1 MNDRELEAGLRA
13 FYRAQVSETETAP
26 LSLRHDV
33 AAIPAADSPR
43 RRLRGRG
50 RGLTLLAAAALLLVG
65 GAVGS
70 GILRLP
76 WMAPK
81 PSINL
86 ETSAEIQAFVLS
98 SSERLAQLP
107 PEAIT
112 TLDSHGFM
120 DRIYIDGSG
129 AVRIERYASADAT
142 EPTTSMLLSGNSF
155 GRTLIV
161 GPSKVWVE
169 QDEAIGQDPRTYL
182 RALSGLLVINNGSDC
197 AMTQNDLDNG
207 GTAAGWRS
215 VGAASVAGRP
225 AHHLACGGIDVWI
238 DDETRLILRVLQP
251 DSEDPGNPLAGGFGP
266 IEVTQIAFGDQ
277 PQALFD
283 FSPPNGVASMSLDAY
298 DALCRPG
305 QDTVA
310 FLDYPPCSG
319 TAPVAEAS
327 PTPRPTPTPSA
338 TPSAPSGPSDCTIAP
353 TDDGAAG
360 PWTWTPASRTQDW
373 PAPVRPEPAGGAS
386 AAPIPPTY
394 IDPSGDDGSNG
405 RSCVDIRDVTANTNQ
420 VFFDLM
426 SNPPHNVDPSKAWIA
441 YGVVVDENRDGIP
454 DWRYGIDD
462 LPQIPGDGAAY
473 HRAWRTDLHTGRT
486 DYDAGPRID
495 HLLRGDPLGEVGDT
509 QFGTNYP
516 AALAAPNVLFRFL
529 ATFETTTGTGTE
541 GARFDS
547 PFYVWASEIV
557 DGRVVATDFA
567 PDTGWLIPMPGDT
580 NPGGTYVAHADDRLR
595 LTMTIPNGWT
605 TDGRLM
611 SPSHPDDENTGLEFR
626 VVDQPSEWACDAS
639 GNGVKAQIG
648 PTVDD
653 LVSYL
658 EGQPMIRISE
668 STDVTVDGYR
678 GKYVEYTTT
687 LPDDNCH
694 GPEWPL
700 DTRQP
705 GNVGFTQEWILDV
718 NRVRLVID
726 GFAPKASDPVKAE
739 LTRIVDSISI
749 GP

>member
-1 MNDRELEAGLRA
+1 
-13 FYRAQVSETETAP
+13 
-26 LSLRHDV
+26 
-33 AAIPAADSPR
+33 
-43 RRLRGRG
+43 
-50 RGLTLLAAAALLLVG
+50 
-65 GAVGS
+65 
-70 GILRLP
+70 
-76 WMAPK
+76 
-81 PSINL
+81 
-86 ETSAEIQAFVLS
+86 
-98 SSERLAQLP
+98 
-107 PEAIT
+107 
-112 TLDSHGFM
+112 
-120 DRIYIDGSG
+120 
-129 AVRIERYASADAT
+129 
-142 EPTTSMLLSGNSF
+142 
-155 GRTLIV
+155 
-161 GPSKVWVE
+161 
-169 QDEAIGQDPRTYL
+169 
-182 RALSGLLVINNGSDC
+182 
-197 AMTQNDLDNG
+197 
-207 GTAAGWRS
+207 
-215 VGAASVAGRP
+215 
-225 AHHLACGGIDVWI
+225 
-238 DDETRLILRVLQP
+238 
-251 DSEDPGNPLAGGFGP
+251 
-266 IEVTQIAFGDQ
+266 
-277 PQALFD
+277 
-283 FSPPNGVASMSLDAY
+283 
-298 DALCRPG
+298 
-305 QDTVA
+305 
-310 FLDYPPCSG
+310 
-319 TAPVAEAS
+319 
-327 PTPRPTPTPSA
+327 
-338 TPSAPSGPSDCTIAP
+338 
-353 TDDGAAG
+353 
-360 PWTWTPASRTQDW
+360 
-373 PAPVRPEPAGGAS
+373 
-386 AAPIPPTY
+386 
-394 IDPSGDDGSNG
+394 
-405 RSCVDIRDVTANTNQ
+405 
-420 VFFDLM
+420 
-426 SNPPHNVDPSKAWIA
+426 
-441 YGVVVDENRDGIP
+441 
-454 DWRYGIDD
+454 
-462 LPQIPGDGAAY
+462 
-473 HRAWRTDLHTGRT
+473 
-486 DYDAGPRID
+486 
-495 HLLRGDPLGEVGDT
+495 
-509 QFGTNYP
+509 
-516 AALAAPNVLFRFL
+516 LAAPNVLFRFL